1 MDIIKLDLASRKR
14 AAEVVAASFYDYPM
28 FAVYFPDPDKR
39 TRLLP
44 WYLGNVLNCAI
55 RYGEAFT
62 TADFSGVIFILP
74 PGHTKITLA
83 EYSRNGFFL
92 TPFRLGLRDYI
103 NSQACEKFVA
113 DTHEKLMSGQLH
125 YYLWGLTVDPGKK
138 RTGVGT
144 ALMQPLLDKADDEKM
159 PVYLETHDQ
168 RNVAYYQRTGFEL
181 IHQDMIPKYNL
192 DIWCMRREAK

>member
-1 MDIIKLDLASRKR
+1 MEIIKLDLANKKK

-62 TADFSGVIFILP
+62 TPDFSGVIFILP
-74 PGHTKITLA
+74 PGHTKISLA

-92 TPFRLGLRDYI
+92 TPFRLGLRDYT

-113 DTHEKLMSGQLH
+113 DTHEKLMTGRLH
-125 YYLWGLTVDPGKK
+125 YYLWGLAVDPGKK

-144 ALMQPLLDKADDEKM
+144 ALMQPLLAKADREKM
-159 PVYLETHDQ
+159 PIYLETHDQ
-168 RNVAYYQRTGFEL
+168 RNVAYYQKMGFEL
-181 IHQDMIPKYNL
+181 IHEDVIPKFNL
-192 DIWCMRREAK
+192 DIWCMVREPR